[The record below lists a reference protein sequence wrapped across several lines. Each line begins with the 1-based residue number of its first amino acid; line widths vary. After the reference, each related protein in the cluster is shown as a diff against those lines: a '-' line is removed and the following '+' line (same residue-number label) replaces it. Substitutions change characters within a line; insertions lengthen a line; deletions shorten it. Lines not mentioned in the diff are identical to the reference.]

1 MPNWWA
7 QGDPKWRPPR
17 AQRPGATR
25 DRLRDK
31 LNEIIA
37 DEGRGQL
44 WLKAL
49 AERLPGEA
57 IESFLDHK
65 QMTADELRTISGFCS
80 EFGED
85 MASGRLVRRADL
97 NAPPVSPG
105 PRSRNAPSQQPQLSG
120 GVVISPRR
128 LP

>member
-1 MPNWWA
+1 MPWWSSGA
-7 QGDPKWRPPR
+7 DPKWRPPR
-17 AQRPGATR
+17 AQRPGAAR
-25 DRLRDK
+25 DRLRDR
-31 LNEIIA
+31 LNEIIG
-37 DEGRGQL
+37 DETRGED

-57 IESFLDHK
+57 IEAFLDHK

-85 MASGRLVRRADL
+85 MASGRLVRRGDL

-105 PRSRNAPSQQPQLSG
+105 PRSRNAPSQQPQLPG
-120 GVVISPRR
+120 GVVIRPRR